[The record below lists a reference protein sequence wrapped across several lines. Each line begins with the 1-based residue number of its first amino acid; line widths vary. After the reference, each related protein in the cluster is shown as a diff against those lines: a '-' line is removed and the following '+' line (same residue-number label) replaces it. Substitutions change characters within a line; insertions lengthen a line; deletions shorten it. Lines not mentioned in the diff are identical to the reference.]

1 MYGVSSEVKQQQH
14 RYVTALDLISHWTL
28 LKLGQDIS
36 AVFVC
41 SDTTENRTA
50 PVLSP
55 QRIEL
60 LLFCHVLQCLL
71 FFSLWK
77 SLEIMGSGRYR
88 ADAKLSNMFCCGL
101 SLDGPAYDYL
111 KSSQVATWRLV

>member
-50 PVLSP
+50 PVLS
-55 QRIEL
+55 RSAMFIIF
-60 LLFCHVLQCLL
+60 LFV
-71 FFSLWK
+71 
-77 SLEIMGSGRYR
+77 EITRNNG
-88 ADAKLSNMFCCGL
+88 
-101 SLDGPAYDYL
+101 
-111 KSSQVATWRLV
+111 